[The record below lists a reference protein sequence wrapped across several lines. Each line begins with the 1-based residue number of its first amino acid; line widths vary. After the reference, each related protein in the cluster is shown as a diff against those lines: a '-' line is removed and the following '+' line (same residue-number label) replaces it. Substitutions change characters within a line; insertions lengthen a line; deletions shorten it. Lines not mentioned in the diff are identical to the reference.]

1 MSQFRATNIPEYN
14 LSITCDDTNSLR
26 LKANYEMSFAR
37 RLWNSSLIWSSS
49 TRTKWPSIPKARVC
63 NNFVSVLDI
72 TCKPVFTITIICLKS
87 SSNHPLKK
95 DKTAN
100 VDAFETIYGPLKL
113 LNYWSHRHILF
124 FKGSS
129 FRAGSQF
136 GGVNRFL
143 INFYASFWKH
153 PGGFGHW
160 RSWLLTVQQEHL
172 SHCSYWLQIGN
183 ETLGLFK

>member
-124 FKGSS
+124 FLKDHHLERDPNLVGSIDS
-129 FRAGSQF
+129 WSISMHLFENILADLVT
-136 GGVNRFL
+136 GGHD
-143 INFYASFWKH
+143 FWQYSKN
-153 PGGFGHW
+153 
-160 RSWLLTVQQEHL
+160 
-172 SHCSYWLQIGN
+172 I
-183 ETLGLFK
+183 